1 MSLWGEFSKQLLPS
15 VSSSPSVCTCFS
27 GLANSPSSPEP
38 THLSV
43 TKLNISVGSSLFGQA
58 MGQLPLHHS
67 TGCHSTIPPLS
78 FFETGSQTVRTMTM
92 QPRMNLTSVCQVS
105 CFYLLNTR
113 MTGRHNHTWFNV
125 VLGSSPGLCAHWART
140 PPAELHP
147 QLQCPKV
154 HS

>member
-15 VSSSPSVCTCFS
+15 VSSSALQCARASRASLIPPAPQNQ
-27 GLANSPSSPEP
+27 L
-38 THLSV
+38 
-43 TKLNISVGSSLFGQA
+43 ISVSPNSTFLWVLLFLA
-58 MGQLPLHHS
+58 KLWVS
-67 TGCHSTIPPLS
+67 CHSTIPPLS
-78 FFETGSQTVRTMTM
+78 FFETGSQMVRTMTM
-92 QPRMNLTSVCQVS
+92 QPRMNLTSVSQVS

-113 MTGRHNHTWFNV
+113 MTGRHNHAWFNV